1 MSAEFI
7 FYRLSHSLNYYF
19 RAAPGYHTLSLN
31 LRVRPVYRN
40 GQHVDLTKQEVCCM
54 KKLLLLLG
62 LCTGATQAAV
72 IVAYPYAAPR
82 TVVIAPAP
90 IVVTPAPVAAVAH
103 PLALTAGEAATGA
116 YQHNERQDA
125 YDEINHLQQQRF
137 DELNHL
143 QAQRINNFNSR
154 HPH

>member
-1 MSAEFI
+1 
-7 FYRLSHSLNYYF
+7 
-19 RAAPGYHTLSLN
+19 
-31 LRVRPVYRN
+31 
-40 GQHVDLTKQEVCCM
+40 M

-72 IVAYPYAAPR
+72 IVAYPYAALR

-103 PLALTAGEAATGA
+103 PLALTAGAAATGA
-116 YQHNERQDA
+116 YRHNERQDA

>member
-1 MSAEFI
+1 
-7 FYRLSHSLNYYF
+7 
-19 RAAPGYHTLSLN
+19 
-31 LRVRPVYRN
+31 
-40 GQHVDLTKQEVCCM
+40 M

-62 LCTGATQAAV
+62 LCTSATQAAV

-103 PLALTAGEAATGA
+103 PPALTAGAAAAGA
-116 YQHNERQDA
+116 YRHHERQDA
-125 YDEINHLQQQRF
+125 YDEINHLQQQRI

-154 HPH
+154 HPR

>member
-1 MSAEFI
+1 
-7 FYRLSHSLNYYF
+7 
-19 RAAPGYHTLSLN
+19 
-31 LRVRPVYRN
+31 
-40 GQHVDLTKQEVCCM
+40 M

-82 TVVIAPAP
+82 TVVSAPAP

-103 PLALTAGEAATGA
+103 PLALTAGAAATGV
-116 YQHNERQDA
+116 YRHNERQDA

>member
-19 RAAPGYHTLSLN
+19 RAAPGNHTLSLN

-62 LCTGATQAAV
+62 LCTSATQAAV

-103 PLALTAGEAATGA
+103 PLALTAGAAATGA
-116 YQHNERQDA
+116 YRHHERQDA
-125 YDEINHLQQQRF
+125 YDEINHLQQQRI

-154 HPH
+154 HPR